1 MNRWH
6 PGASNWGS
14 PLGGHG
20 PATTRRRPCCLK
32 IDPNHR
38 TEHHLLTLASV
49 SSKTLFQNLLWEDIY
64 IKLNLEPY
72 CGWLYMSPVHL
83 SLTVRVCLKYKTN
96 VSIFL
101 RNISLSKSLVSALYS
116 KLYQDLVH
124 YGVLKWKNELI
135 KLKIISLSENF
146 FSACLCLLLYE
157 APFILHCNHDH
168 YGFLN
173 WKNELIKTI
182 LHRARMNLVHCHQQ
196 HRNSSCA
203 RCVQDVRK
211 ICARC
216 A

>member
-1 MNRWH
+1 
-6 PGASNWGS
+6 
-14 PLGGHG
+14 
-20 PATTRRRPCCLK
+20 
-32 IDPNHR
+32 
-38 TEHHLLTLASV
+38 
-49 SSKTLFQNLLWEDIY
+49 
-64 IKLNLEPY
+64 
-72 CGWLYMSPVHL
+72 MSPVHL

-146 FSACLCLLLYE
+146 FSVCLCLLLYE

-196 HRNSSCA
+196 HPQVCPQSQE
-203 RCVQDVRK
+203 VQHQHHRRYLLHPRIWEGLRSLNPLNK
-211 ICARC
+211 NLR
-216 A
+216 

>member
-1 MNRWH
+1 
-6 PGASNWGS
+6 
-14 PLGGHG
+14 
-20 PATTRRRPCCLK
+20 
-32 IDPNHR
+32 
-38 TEHHLLTLASV
+38 
-49 SSKTLFQNLLWEDIY
+49 
-64 IKLNLEPY
+64 
-72 CGWLYMSPVHL
+72 MSPVHL

-182 LHRARMNLVHCHQQ
+182 LHSARMNLVHCHQQ
-196 HRNSSCA
+196 HQNSSCA

-211 ICARC
+211 MCTKCAQDVCKMCARCVQDVCKICARC
-216 A
+216 VQVVLNMCARCVQGVRKMCARFAQYMCICHVWYHWTPRI